1 MSSRSSPRPS
11 ALTTLWLGLALSF
24 SQGVRL
30 HLGLR
35 NVLIGGAAL
44 VLMVGVQIVILLAA
58 QSHLTAADA
67 YLVFTGVMVLN
78 LILPFASLITALGL
92 LGGEIEQGTLV
103 YLLVRPCPRIAIL
116 LGRVLAAATV
126 TWLVA
131 TVMFLACHTAT
142 RLLAS
147 VHGGVR
153 PPTPTL
159 DLTVHLILVAAL
171 GALGFTVLYAT
182 LVLYLRRPLVALL
195 FGVGH
200 ALVWEGIIAFMPG
213 SIGGYTFTQNLN
225 ALFFDR
231 PDIGVRPRNVLF
243 HDLQAV
249 PTAVDAIVFLI
260 ACSVFCVFLAWYRFR
275 GREIAGDT

>member
-1 MSSRSSPRPS
+1 MTRHPSPNPS
-11 ALTTLWLGLALSF
+11 ALATLWLGVALSF
-24 SQGVRL
+24 SQG
-30 HLGLR
+30 LR
-35 NVLIGGAAL
+35 RHFSPRDVLIGVAAL
-44 VLMVGVQIVILLAA
+44 VLMVGVQSVILFADRSRL
-58 QSHLTAADA
+58 SAADA

-78 LILPFASLITALGL
+78 LVLPFASLITALGL

-126 TWLVA
+126 TWLLA
-131 TVMFLACHTAT
+131 TAMFLACHTVA

-147 VHGGVR
+147 LHGDVR
-153 PPTPTL
+153 PPLPTPG
-159 DLTVHLILVAAL
+159 LTCHLIVVAAL
-171 GALGFTVLYAT
+171 GAWAFTVLYAT

-231 PDIGVRPRNVLF
+231 PDIGVRPRAVLF
-243 HDLQAV
+243 RDLQAV
-249 PTAVDAIVFLI
+249 PPAADAVVFLI
-260 ACSVFCVFLAWYRFR
+260 ACSLFCIFLAWYRFR
-275 GREIAGDT
+275 GREIAGDN

>member
-1 MSSRSSPRPS
+1 MNRRTSPNPS
-11 ALTTLWLGLALSF
+11 ALTALCLGAALSF
-24 SQGVRL
+24 AQGLRL
-30 HLGLR
+30 HFRPR
-35 NVLIGGAAL
+35 NVLIGVAAL
-44 VLMVGVQIVILLAA
+44 VLMVGVQIVILFAA
-58 QSHLTAADA
+58 RSRLSAADA
-67 YLVFTGVMVLN
+67 YLLFTGVMVLN
-78 LILPFASLITALGL
+78 LVLPFASLITALGL

-116 LGRVLAAATV
+116 LGRVLAATTV

-131 TVMFLACHTAT
+131 TVMFLACHTVT

-147 VHGGVR
+147 LHGEVR
-153 PPTPTL
+153 PPLPSL
-159 DLTVHLILVAAL
+159 GLTVHLILVAAL
-171 GALGFTVLYAT
+171 GAWGFTVLYAT

-231 PDIGVRPRNVLF
+231 PDIGVRPRQVLF
-243 HDLQAV
+243 RDLQAV
-249 PTAVDAIVFLI
+249 PPAVDAVIFVI
-260 ACSVFCVFLAWYRFR
+260 ACSLFCIFLAWYRFR
-275 GREIAGDT
+275 GREIAGNT

>member
-1 MSSRSSPRPS
+1 MNRRTSPHPS
-11 ALTTLWLGLALSF
+11 ALATLWLGVALSF
-24 SQGVRL
+24 AQGLRL
-30 HLGLR
+30 HFSPR
-35 NVLIGGAAL
+35 NVLIGAAAL
-44 VLMVGVQIVILLAA
+44 VLMVGVQIVILFAWSRL
-58 QSHLTAADA
+58 SAADA

-92 LGGEIEQGTLV
+92 LGGEIEKGTLV

-116 LGRVLAAATV
+116 LGRVLAATTV
-126 TWLVA
+126 TWLLA
-131 TVMFLACHTAT
+131 TVMFLACHTVA

-147 VHGGVR
+147 LHGEIR
-153 PPTPTL
+153 PPLPSL
-159 DLTVHLILVAAL
+159 GLTVHLIVVAAL
-171 GALGFTVLYAT
+171 GAWGFTVLYAT

-231 PDIGVRPRNVLF
+231 SDIGVRPRGVLF
-243 HDLQAV
+243 RDLQAV
-249 PTAVDAIVFLI
+249 PPAVDAVVFMI
-260 ACSVFCVFLAWYRFR
+260 ACSLFCIFLAWYRFR

>member
-1 MSSRSSPRPS
+1 MNDRGSPRPS
-11 ALTTLWLGLALSF
+11 PLTTLWLGSRLSF
-24 SQGVRL
+24 AQGLRL
-30 HLGLR
+30 HLRLR
-35 NVLIGGAAL
+35 NVLIGLAAL
-44 VLMVGVQIVILLAA
+44 VLMVGVQVVILLSAGRHHA
-58 QSHLTAADA
+58 SNDA
-67 YLVFTGVMVLN
+67 YLIFTGVMVLN

-116 LGRVLAAATV
+116 LGRVLAATTV

-131 TVMFLACHTAT
+131 AVMFLACHTAT
-142 RLLAS
+142 RLVAAL
-147 VHGGVR
+147 HGEVR

-159 DLTVHLILVAAL
+159 DLTIHLVLIAAL
-171 GALGFTVLYAT
+171 GAWGFTVLYAT

-200 ALVWEGIIAFMPG
+200 ALVWEGIIAFLPG

-231 PDIGVRPRNVLF
+231 ADVGAFARTVLF
-243 HDLQAV
+243 RDLQAV
-249 PTAVDAIVFLI
+249 PPVENAVVFLI

-275 GREIAGDT
+275 GREIAGDI